1 MFSRKTPKSQAP
13 DKNPYNIIHFT
24 DKAESLNHIVHAWPE
39 VIKVVAFDP
48 GIRNLAVRVEERGIR
63 SSSYPIKTLVFDKL
77 KIKDEERKTDSM
89 VDKLYFLINEFL
101 EKYSEVFKGC
111 HMMIIEKQLSIN
123 YKCVR
128 VSQHII
134 TYFMNLF
141 RRNAIE
147 NRHIGIIFEVDPK
160 LKGKELGA
168 PSNINERG
176 LKLWSVE
183 KCRELMEK
191 RRDYEGLNIMQK
203 HKKKCDDIADTV
215 TETEALFSYLGWP
228 TTSVV
233 ISLPK
238 KDVSSLSSIPLP
250 SLPKVSMPLLNTENT
265 HTQNTHTQNTHTQN
279 THTQNTHT
287 QNTHTQN
294 THTQNTHT
302 QKLPKLNIIN

>member
-1 MFSRKTPKSQAP
+1 MFTRKTPKSQAP

-24 DKAESLNHIVHAWPE
+24 DKAESLNHIVHSWPE

-63 SSSYPIKTLVFDKL
+63 SSVYPIKTLVFDKL
-77 KIKDEERKTDSM
+77 KIKDEERKTDNM

-141 RRNAIE
+141 RRNALDGR
-147 NRHIGIIFEVDPK
+147 NLGIIFEVDPK

-183 KCRELMEK
+183 KCRELFGQRK
-191 RRDYEGLNIMQK
+191 DYEGLAIMQK

-228 TTSVV
+228 TTSTTISLSLKAKVSSSSSNLSV
-233 ISLPK
+233 PSSVSLPKISLP
-238 KDVSSLSSIPLP
+238 VSP
-250 SLPKVSMPLLNTENT
+250 SPPVVP
-265 HTQNTHTQNTHTQN
+265 QV
-279 THTQNTHT
+279 
-287 QNTHTQN
+287 
-294 THTQNTHT
+294 
-302 QKLPKLNIIN
+302 QKQVKLNIVKTQ